1 MEQHNDEQR
10 KIELLK
16 WFLENNF
23 FNQRIEYYMKRF
35 EIISKIDNITE
46 KRDAY
51 LKFQNDILDEFDT
64 MQDKKFYDDIKI
76 L

>member
-64 MQDKKFYDDIKI
+64 IQDKKNFMMI
-76 L
+76 

>member
-35 EIISKIDNITE
+35 EIISKIDNIID

-51 LKFQNDILDEFDT
+51 LKFQTDILNEFDN
-64 MQDKKFYDDIKI
+64 MVRKKSIMM
-76 L
+76 

>member
-64 MQDKKFYDDIKI
+64 MQDKKI

>member
-23 FNQRIEYYMKRF
+23 FNQRIEYYMERF
-35 EIISKIDNITE
+35 EIISKIDNIID

-51 LKFQNDILDEFDT
+51 LKFQTDILNEFDN
-64 MQDKKFYDDIKI
+64 MVRKKSIMM
-76 L
+76 

>member
-64 MQDKKFYDDIKI
+64 MQDKKNFMMI
-76 L
+76 